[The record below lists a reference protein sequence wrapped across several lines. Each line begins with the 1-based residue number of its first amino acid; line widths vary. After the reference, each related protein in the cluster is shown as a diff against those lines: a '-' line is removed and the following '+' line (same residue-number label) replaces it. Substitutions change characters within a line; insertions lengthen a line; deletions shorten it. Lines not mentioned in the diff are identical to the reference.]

1 MRGEAPAERGAVA
14 RCHPTCLTISGAKD
28 ASSQA
33 WGGLTKEPFGAFS
46 VLKAAADTPAA
57 WHSAHINVKE
67 TFVLHNYSN

>member
-14 RCHPTCLTISGAKD
+14 RCHPTCLIISGAKD
-28 ASSQA
+28 A

-57 WHSAHINVKE
+57 
-67 TFVLHNYSN
+67 